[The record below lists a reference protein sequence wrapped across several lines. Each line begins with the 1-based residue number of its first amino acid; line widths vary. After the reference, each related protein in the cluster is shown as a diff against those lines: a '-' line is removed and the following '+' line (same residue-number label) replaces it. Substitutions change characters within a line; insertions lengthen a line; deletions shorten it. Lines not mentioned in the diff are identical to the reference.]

1 MASSIGTLY
10 VFIGG
15 APAVA
20 MQTYGT
26 SAAMVGAYMGLVPA
40 GFIVGSYTV
49 ARCGRRWQP
58 IQFIIAGRLL
68 TCAGLLVGVALAALG
83 FAHPLAFFGPCVC
96 VGLGNGLTM
105 PTANSRVLSI
115 HAGFAGTALGL
126 ASAMT
131 AIGAGATAF
140 AAGLFVDESHPRNA
154 LLAAMSTTSLLSLG
168 IAVFIARS
176 ERQQRRI
183 RSQPD

>member
-1 MASSIGTLY
+1 
-10 VFIGG
+10 
-15 APAVA
+15 
-20 MQTYGT
+20 
-26 SAAMVGAYMGLVPA
+26 
-40 GFIVGSYTV
+40 
-49 ARCGRRWQP
+49 
-58 IQFIIAGRLL
+58 
-68 TCAGLLVGVALAALG
+68 
-83 FAHPLAFFGPCVC
+83 
-96 VGLGNGLTM
+96 
-105 PTANSRVLSI
+105 
-115 HAGFAGTALGL
+115 
-126 ASAMT
+126 MT